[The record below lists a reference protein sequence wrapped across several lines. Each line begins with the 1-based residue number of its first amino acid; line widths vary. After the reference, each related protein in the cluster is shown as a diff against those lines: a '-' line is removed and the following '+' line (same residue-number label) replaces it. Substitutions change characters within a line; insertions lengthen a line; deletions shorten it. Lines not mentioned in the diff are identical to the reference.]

1 MARPHNA
8 PKSLSNGCWR
18 KAATPITL
26 KKDTENAER
35 SEVRGSEV
43 ETPVEDITRELRE
56 SAALKVRVAE
66 TQGAIIQAMIECI
79 WESMQQGGK
88 LLLCGN
94 GGSAA
99 DAQHLATECVV
110 RLEAERAPLPAIAL
124 TTDTSLLTAAGNDYG
139 FETIFARQVAGLG
152 RPGDVLLAIS
162 TSGNSRNVIR
172 AVEEAHRG
180 RLQTLGLLGKHG
192 GKLKEMVHIALVVP
206 SSSTQRIQ
214 QVHITVGHILCGA
227 LERRILST
235 PLTTSQDPVETDT
248 AT

>member
-1 MARPHNA
+1 M
-8 PKSLSNGCWR
+8 
-18 KAATPITL
+18 
-26 KKDTENAER
+26 D
-35 SEVRGSEV
+35 
-43 ETPVEDITRELRE
+43 DITRELRE
-56 SAALKVRVAE
+56 SAALKVHVAE

-99 DAQHLATECVV
+99 DAQHLATECMV
-110 RLEAERAPLPAIAL
+110 RLETERAPLPAIAL

-152 RPGDVLLAIS
+152 RTGDVLLVIS
-162 TSGNSRNVIR
+162 TSGNSPNVVR
-172 AVEEAHRG
+172 AVEEAHRQG
-180 RLQTLGLLGKHG
+180 LHTLGLLGKDG
-192 GKLKEMVHIALVVP
+192 GRLKQMVHMALVVP

-214 QVHITVGHILCGA
+214 EVHITIGHIVCGA

-235 PLTTSQDPVETDT
+235 PLTTSQGSVTMHAIT
-248 AT
+248 